1 MKEFQLKYK
10 CDIQEEHCTQY
21 YALAML
27 EKLESA
33 VDNSF
38 FDICLSDVLFLMG

>member
-21 YALAML
+21 YTPAML

-38 FDICLSDVLFLMG
+38 VWYLSF